1 MGLQHLGLL
10 PRCTEPGLHFYTTLR
25 GFVWALKSEKP
36 DLHHSS
42 LLLLSLPAHPCSV
55 SSRLLSAAPLNAG
68 DPPPPSSLPPPLPEG
83 SQPLPQPQIPPFP
96 DTPAPDFCP
105 SARSTPPVFPRVCG
119 HPSGDSSQTPL
130 SRLAPKCRLHAG
142 SLLPRWALM
151 RAPFQPHCHCLG
163 SHPDRLCPQLSYGSA
178 YLASTPTLQVQLRR
192 LRATGIRSILPCCCR
207 ERGPGGPGTDQ
218 CLCPKQDT

>member
-1 MGLQHLGLL
+1 MLGILHPPLL
-10 PRCTEPGLHFYTTLR
+10 CLP
-25 GFVWALKSEKP
+25 
-36 DLHHSS
+36 
-42 LLLLSLPAHPCSV
+42 LSLRDLSHSH
-55 SSRLLSAAPLNAG
+55 SLKYHLSRTP
-68 DPPPPSSLPPPLPEG
+68 
-83 SQPLPQPQIPPFP
+83 
-96 DTPAPDFCP
+96 PAPDFCP